1 MRRYDRTRQLLALG
15 LAFLAGEVD
24 AVGFSVAGGYFTS
37 FMSGNTTR
45 LGVEL
50 LGSATLPSIPL
61 LLIGC
66 FVTGVTAGTLVAIH
80 FPGRH
85 KRLLLGGVAL
95 WLGAATLALFRE
107 HEFLFLGAAALAM
120 GMANNVFSRDG
131 AVTVGVTYMTGAL
144 VRTGQG
150 IALRLLGRP
159 ADGTRGYPALWLSL
173 ATGAVCGAALFTIDP
188 VAAAGCAAALA
199 VLLLV
204 LASWIETRK
213 T

>member
-24 AVGFSVAGGYFTS
+24 AVGFRVAGGYFTS

-50 LGSATLPSIPL
+50 LGSATLPLIPL

-85 KRLLLGGVAL
+85 KRLLLGCVAL
-95 WLGAATLALFRE
+95 W
-107 HEFLFLGAAALAM
+107 LGAAALAM

-188 VAAAGCAAALA
+188 VAAAGCAAALS

-213 T
+213 A

>member
-24 AVGFSVAGGYFTS
+24 AVGFRVAGGYFTS

-85 KRLLLGGVAL
+85 SGFCLDASPCGSAPRRSRCFEDTNSCFLAPPRLRWARQ
-95 WLGAATLALFRE
+95 TMSF
-107 HEFLFLGAAALAM
+107 HAM
-120 GMANNVFSRDG
+120 ARSRW
-131 AVTVGVTYMTGAL
+131 A
-144 VRTGQG
+144 
-150 IALRLLGRP
+150 
-159 ADGTRGYPALWLSL
+159 
-173 ATGAVCGAALFTIDP
+173 
-188 VAAAGCAAALA
+188 
-199 VLLLV
+199 
-204 LASWIETRK
+204 
-213 T
+213 

>member
-80 FPGRH
+80 
-85 KRLLLGGVAL
+85 
-95 WLGAATLALFRE
+95 
-107 HEFLFLGAAALAM
+107 
-120 GMANNVFSRDG
+120 SR
-131 AVTVGVTYMTGAL
+131 A
-144 VRTGQG
+144 
-150 IALRLLGRP
+150 
-159 ADGTRGYPALWLSL
+159 GTSGFCL
-173 ATGAVCGAALFTIDP
+173 D
-188 VAAAGCAAALA
+188 
-199 VLLLV
+199 
-204 LASWIETRK
+204 ASP
-213 T
+213 

>member
-50 LGSATLPSIPL
+50 LGSATLPPIPL

-80 FPGRH
+80 SPGRH

-107 HEFLFLGAAALAM
+107 HEFLFLGAAALA
-120 GMANNVFSRDG
+120 R
-131 AVTVGVTYMTGAL
+131 
-144 VRTGQG
+144 
-150 IALRLLGRP
+150 
-159 ADGTRGYPALWLSL
+159 
-173 ATGAVCGAALFTIDP
+173 
-188 VAAAGCAAALA
+188 
-199 VLLLV
+199 
-204 LASWIETRK
+204 
-213 T
+213 